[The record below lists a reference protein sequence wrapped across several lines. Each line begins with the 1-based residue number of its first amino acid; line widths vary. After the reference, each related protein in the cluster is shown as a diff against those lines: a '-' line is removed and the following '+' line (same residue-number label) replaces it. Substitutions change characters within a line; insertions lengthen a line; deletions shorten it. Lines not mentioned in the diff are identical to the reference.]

1 MWHQNCHV
9 RVKNVKISCATPDW
23 LYFAYFS
30 EYDYLFVNINSKSPQ
45 FGAVR
50 HIVNNC
56 CADDEFTDA
65 PFSNFVELVNEYAK
79 AYEKK
84 KGEDENEEED
94 KLWWQFSECEAV
106 QTLMR
111 KRYEERRARRGMR

>member
-1 MWHQNCHV
+1 
-9 RVKNVKISCATPDW
+9 VKISCATPDW

-56 CADDEFTDA
+56 CSDDEFTDA
-65 PFSNFVELVNEYAK
+65 PFSNFVELVTEYAK
-79 AYEKK
+79 AYENKK
-84 KGEDENEEED
+84 EDENEVD
-94 KLWWQFSECEAV
+94 KLWWEFSQCDAV
-106 QTLMR
+106 QTLML
-111 KRYEERRARRGMR
+111 KRYEERKAQRQKASGRQRVGHLIVF